1 MARGWESKA
10 VEAQMEEAAAERRR
24 GRTPPEAGNGGLSR
38 ERRSLLLA
46 KTRIV
51 NEMHTTANDRL
62 QRPAG
67 RTSLAAI
74 DKQLSA
80 LK

>member
-10 VEAQMEEAAAERRR
+10 VEAQMEEARDRFEKGKALARATPAE
-24 GRTPPEAGNGGLSR
+24 TSR

-46 KTRIV
+46 KTRV
-51 NEMHTTANDRL
+51 LNEIQASANDRYKEL
-62 QRPAG
+62 LG
-67 RTSLAAI
+67 TSLAAI
-74 DKQLSA
+74 EKQLSA

>member
-10 VEAQMEEAAAERRR
+10 VEAQIEEARDGFRKGRAAT
-24 GRTPPEAGNGGLSR
+24 RTAVGGISR
-38 ERRSLLLA
+38 EHRSLLLA
-46 KTRIV
+46 KTRIL
-51 NEMHTTANDRL
+51 NEMHTTANDRYRDL
-62 QRPAG
+62 LG
-67 RTSLAAI
+67 SSLAAI

>member
-10 VEAQMEEAAAERRR
+10 VEAQMEEARDGFRKSKAASRTAR
-24 GRTPPEAGNGGLSR
+24 GEISR

-46 KTRIV
+46 KTHIV
-51 NEMHTTANDRL
+51 NEMRTTANDPYRDL
-62 QRPAG
+62 LE
-67 RTSLAAI
+67 TSLAAI
-74 DKQLSA
+74 DEQLSS

>member
-10 VEAQMEEAAAERRR
+10 VEAQMEDAMEAFQTGRAAS
-24 GRTPPEAGNGGLSR
+24 RTAAGGISR

-51 NEMHTTANDRL
+51 NEMHATANDRYKNL
-62 QRPAG
+62 LE
-67 RTSLAAI
+67 TSLAAI
-74 DKQLSA
+74 EEQLSA

>member
-10 VEAQMEEAAAERRR
+10 VEAQMEEAEEAFRMGKAAARSATGEI
-24 GRTPPEAGNGGLSR
+24 SR

-46 KTRIV
+46 KTRIL
-51 NEMHTTANDRL
+51 NELHATANHRYRDL
-62 QRPAG
+62 LG
-67 RTSLAAI
+67 TSLAAI
-74 DKQLSA
+74 DEQLSA

>member
-10 VEAQMEEAAAERRR
+10 VEAQMEEARDGFRKGKAAN
-24 GRTPPEAGNGGLSR
+24 GTAAGEISR

-46 KTRIV
+46 RTRIL
-51 NEMHTTANDRL
+51 NEMHTTANDRYKDL
-62 QRPAG
+62 LG
-67 RTSLAAI
+67 TSLAAI
-74 DKQLSA
+74 NEQLSS

>member
-10 VEAQMEEAAAERRR
+10 VEAQMEEALDRFEKGKAASRA
-24 GRTPPEAGNGGLSR
+24 TPGETSQ

-46 KTRIV
+46 KARIV
-51 NEMHTTANDRL
+51 NEIHTTANDRYKNL
-62 QRPAG
+62 MES
-67 RTSLAAI
+67 SLVAI
-74 DKQLSA
+74 DEQLSS

>member
-10 VEAQMEEAAAERRR
+10 VEAQIEEARDGFRKRKAAAR
-24 GRTPPEAGNGGLSR
+24 PAAGEISR

-46 KTRIV
+46 RTRIL
-51 NEMHTTANDRL
+51 NEMGATANDRYRDL
-62 QRPAG
+62 MG
-67 RTSLAAI
+67 TSLAAI

>member
-10 VEAQMEEAAAERRR
+10 VEAQMEEAREAFQMGKAAA
-24 GRTPPEAGNGGLSR
+24 RTAAGEISR

-46 KTRIV
+46 KTRIQ
-51 NEMHTTANDRL
+51 NEMDATANDRYRDL
-62 QRPAG
+62 LG
-67 RTSLAAI
+67 TSLAAI
-74 DKQLSA
+74 DKQLSE

>member
-10 VEAQMEEAAAERRR
+10 VEAQIEEAEGGFRKGRAAT
-24 GRTPPEAGNGGLSR
+24 GFAAGEISR

-46 KTRIV
+46 KTRIL
-51 NEMHTTANDRL
+51 NDMHTTANDRYRDL
-62 QRPAG
+62 LG
-67 RTSLAAI
+67 NSLTAI
-74 DKQLSA
+74 ERQLSA

>member
-10 VEAQMEEAAAERRR
+10 VEAQMEEARDGFQKGKAATRNA
-24 GRTPPEAGNGGLSR
+24 AGEISR
-38 ERRSLLLA
+38 ERCSLLLA

-51 NEMHTTANDRL
+51 NEMHTTANDRYRDL
-62 QRPAG
+62 LG
-67 RTSLAAI
+67 TSLAAI

>member
-10 VEAQMEEAAAERRR
+10 VEAQIEEARDGFRKGRAAA
-24 GRTPPEAGNGGLSR
+24 RTAVGDISR
-38 ERRSLLLA
+38 EHRSLLLA
-46 KTRIV
+46 KTRIL
-51 NEMHTTANDRL
+51 NEMHTTANDRYRDL
-62 QRPAG
+62 LG
-67 RTSLAAI
+67 SSLAAI

>member
-10 VEAQMEEAAAERRR
+10 VEAQMEEAGEAFRTGKAAARPATAEI
-24 GRTPPEAGNGGLSR
+24 SR

-46 KTRIV
+46 KTRV
-51 NEMHTTANDRL
+51 LNEMDATANDRYRDL
-62 QRPAG
+62 LG
-67 RTSLAAI
+67 TSLAAI
-74 DKQLSA
+74 DQQLSA